1 MLHVSFDHF
10 LSFTLP
16 TNVRYLS
23 TTYYTCR
30 TFRQYLLHFYQM
42 QLNIFT
48 LGHLN
53 LQPIDLKELDAYIIT
68 KVGFFW
74 KI

>member
-1 MLHVSFDHF
+1 
-10 LSFTLP
+10 
-16 TNVRYLS
+16 
-23 TTYYTCR
+23 
-30 TFRQYLLHFYQM
+30 M